1 MSKVVGV
8 KECAEALAV
17 KKGITK
23 TQAEKEIKDVVNLI
37 ADMCVENEG
46 VSFKGLFSLKKVLRK
61 GREGAV
67 NGKAYKTEDK
77 YVLKATVYKDLDEA
91 MNTK

>member
-1 MSKVVGV
+1 
-8 KECAEALAV
+8 
-17 KKGITK
+17 
-23 TQAEKEIKDVVNLI
+23 
-37 ADMCVENEG
+37 MCTENEG